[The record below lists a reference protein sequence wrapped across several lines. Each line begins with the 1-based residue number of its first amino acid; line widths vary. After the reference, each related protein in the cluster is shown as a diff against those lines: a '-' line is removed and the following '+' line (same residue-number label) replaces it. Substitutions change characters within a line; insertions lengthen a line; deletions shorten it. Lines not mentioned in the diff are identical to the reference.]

1 MACVDEKSICYR
13 MVWLFMVVAG
23 SNFKRDY
30 CMNNASIF
38 DSVCQNKNEHCE
50 IKNRVRNH
58 IKMITFSACLK
69 IFL

>member
-1 MACVDEKSICYR
+1 MNNPFVTEWFGYS
-13 MVWLFMVVAG
+13 WLLLAAI
-23 SNFKRDY
+23 SKEIIL
-30 CMNNASIF
+30 MNNASIF